1 MWGTDYAADSDL
13 IRVDVKT
20 ESLPQP
26 VEQFT
31 IAVVPE
37 GAGAGG
43 VVRMDWETTRI
54 SIPFERKR
62 T

>member
-1 MWGTDYAADSDL
+1 
-13 IRVDVKT
+13 
-20 ESLPQP
+20 LPRA

-31 IAVVPE
+31 IAVVPQ
-37 GAGAGG
+37 GKSG
-43 VVRMDWETTRI
+43 VVQMDWETTRI